1 MNFNKE
7 ASDYDMLFRNKPR
20 MSFFQKI
27 ENAHSSIDNIIDQA
41 KLMDDFRFGQ
51 HGNLQTNLL
60 ESLIGSSR
68 GKGGLEDLL
77 KLSLSAKMGKNKG
90 TQLDMSGSK
99 GNFGLNLSKLF

>member
-1 MNFNKE
+1 MNFFK
-7 ASDYDMLFRNKPR
+7 
-20 MSFFQKI
+20 KI

-60 ESLIGSSR
+60 ESLVGSSR
-68 GKGGLEDLL
+68 GQGSLEDLIQ
-77 KLSLSAKMGKNKG
+77 LSLSAKMGKNKG